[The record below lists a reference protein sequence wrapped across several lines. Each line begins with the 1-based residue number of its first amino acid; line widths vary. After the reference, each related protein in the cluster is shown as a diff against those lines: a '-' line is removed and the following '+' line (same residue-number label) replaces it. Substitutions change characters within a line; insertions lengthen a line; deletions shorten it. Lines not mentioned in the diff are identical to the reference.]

1 MQRTHQ
7 VDAVEELLRSCAAA
21 HRRGMNFPAV
31 WLTILRPNSLVV
43 GMPIQRIENGEA
55 LLEIHLTTGQR
66 IVCGGKGYLLA

>member
-1 MQRTHQ
+1 
-7 VDAVEELLRSCAAA
+7 
-21 HRRGMNFPAV
+21 MNFPAV